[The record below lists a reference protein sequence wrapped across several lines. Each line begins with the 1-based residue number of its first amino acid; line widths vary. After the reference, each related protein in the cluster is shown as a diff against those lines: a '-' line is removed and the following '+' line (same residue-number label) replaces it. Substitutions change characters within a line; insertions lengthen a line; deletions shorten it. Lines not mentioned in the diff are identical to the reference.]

1 MKAKTYKRFLAYL
14 IDITILILILIT
26 LDYFLPKDNINQE
39 LNLSLSQLEEQLLKK
54 EITYNE
60 YVTEFSKINYL
71 IDKNNVI
78 YSALNIL
85 LVCIY
90 FVIIPVITKGKTLGL
105 HILKIKIKGNLN
117 INSLLLRNIFTNGIL
132 YMILNLI
139 LVYILKDKSYFI
151 GITILGFIQILL
163 VLISSFMII
172 YRKDKR
178 GLQDIFSKTSIIE
191 EV

>member
-105 HILKIKIKGNLN
+105 HILKIKIKGNLK
-117 INSLLLRNIFTNGIL
+117 INNLLLRNIFTNGIL